1 VDGTL
6 RKARLFPA
14 AGPLATWD
22 QTILPGRLQRMR
34 RLRGEGHRLG
44 AVSNQALVAM
54 GLLTLPRCELIMEET
69 NRRLD
74 GLLEWIRIC
83 PHHPLGLRPRYRRS
97 CACRKPA
104 PGMLEEALAFFRVG
118 PREAL
123 FVGDRETDRLAA
135 AAAGMPFEPA
145 GEFFPAARR

>member
-1 VDGTL
+1 MDGTL

-83 PHHPLGLRPRYRRS
+83 PHHPLGLRPRYRR
-97 CACRKPA
+97 AGGRVLPGGA
-104 PGMLEEALAFFRVG
+104 PLSWRHGRVL
-118 PREAL
+118 PRDQRAPPPHRQAQ
-123 FVGDRETDRLAA
+123 VRPGA
-135 AAAGMPFEPA
+135 
-145 GEFFPAARR
+145 